1 MKQVNFITY
10 PADVMPLM
18 NRREWDDIEITD
30 VLINGGFTMNENNRD
45 NPQARPET
53 TGQAGE
59 AGTLAA
65 GAAPDLQDAA
75 PRPAALRLL
84 SSHFLYLYAFCVTLL
99 TFLFLFMACF
109 SPSVNIVQRENMINT
124 VTGFLLGVA
133 LSAIIQYFFGSSLSS
148 RIKEEAQGALQ
159 NRGAGK

>member
-30 VLINGGFTMNENNRD
+30 VLINGGFTMNENNSEQL
-45 NPQARPET
+45 QARPEI
-53 TGQAGE
+53 TGQA
-59 AGTLAA
+59 
-65 GAAPDLQDAA
+65 DDAVN
-75 PRPAALRLL
+75 PAAQEAAVPTEGDTPAPRLL
-84 SSHFLYLYAFCVTLL
+84 SNHFLYLYALCVTLL

-109 SPSVNIVQRENMINT
+109 SPSVNIEQRESMINT

-148 RIKEEAQGALQ
+148 RIKDDALNALH
-159 NRGAGK
+159 NRVQEK

>member
-18 NRREWDDIEITD
+18 NRREWDDIEIKD
-30 VLINGGFTMNENNRD
+30 LLINGGFTMNENIQD
-45 NPQARPET
+45 NPQARPEKT
-53 TGQAGE
+53 EQAGE
-59 AGTLAA
+59 AVTVAA
-65 GAAPDLQDAA
+65 GAAPGLQQDADA
-75 PRPAALRLL
+75 RPAALRFL
-84 SSHFLYLYAFCVTLL
+84 SSHFLYLYALCVTLL

-109 SPSVNIVQRENMINT
+109 SPSVNIDQRENMINT

-148 RIKEEAQGALQ
+148 KLKEESGEIQHRGQG
-159 NRGAGK
+159 K

>member
-59 AGTLAA
+59 TATQLS
-65 GAAPDLQDAA
+65 GASGRVRQEAA
-75 PRPAALRLL
+75 PRFL
-84 SSHFLYLYAFCVTLL
+84 SSHFLYLYALCVTLL

-109 SPSVNIVQRENMINT
+109 SPSVNIDQRENMINT

-148 RIKEEAQGALQ
+148 RIREEASAVLQ
-159 NRGAGK
+159 NRGQEK